1 MRTLVR
7 LTGYTVAMIVL
18 AACAT
23 PEQRVRVDQAEGGLP
38 NCRTFA
44 WHPIPGDIASFTDQ
58 RVKVAVMEQL
68 KAKGY
73 AETAENP
80 DCRIAYQLTTNEVP
94 RRKPGVG
101 VGVGGGSRG
110 VGGGIGITLP
120 IGRKSGY
127 TGTFTLDV
135 IEAAKNA
142 QVWRGS
148 VDVGLETAEVSE
160 SEAQQLAE
168 EVLGKYPNSSDGVTR

>member
-1 MRTLVR
+1 MRTLVQ
-7 LTGYTVAMIVL
+7 LTNLAVAMTL
-18 AACAT
+18 LTACAA

-38 NCRTFA
+38 NCRAFA
-44 WHPIPGDIASFTDQ
+44 WHPVPGDVASFTDQ
-58 RVKVAVMEQL
+58 RVKTAVMDQL

-73 AETAENP
+73 AESAENP
-80 DCRIAYQLTTNEVP
+80 DCRIAYQLTTSEIP
-94 RRKPGVG
+94 RQKPGVG

-120 IGRKSGY
+120 VGRKSGY
-127 TGTFTLDV
+127 TGTFSLDV
-135 IEAAKNA
+135 IDAAKNA

-148 VDVGLETAEVSE
+148 IDVGLESAGISE

-168 EVLGKYPNSSDGVTR
+168 EVLGDYPNLRQ